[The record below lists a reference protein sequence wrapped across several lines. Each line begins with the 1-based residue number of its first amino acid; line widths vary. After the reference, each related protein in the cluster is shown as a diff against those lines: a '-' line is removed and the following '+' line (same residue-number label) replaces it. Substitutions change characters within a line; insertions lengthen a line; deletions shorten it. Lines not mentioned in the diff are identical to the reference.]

1 MTWKKASANKLTKCY
16 VKILTYLCI
25 LMYPTKVKRF
35 TLLGA
40 QLAFETIASH
50 FDVPHAMIEWYTV
63 LYCEKLNWTK
73 NWSYLPCSR
82 HVLSTNSLL
91 TNQTR
96 YSLHVCHFQFYH
108 MIHTSLALLLGWIYV
123 EKCSIHYKL
132 ILRGTYA
139 SSIDMLSCYTLTHCL
154 LIVQSPLNLE
164 LFLWTSTFLS

>member
-1 MTWKKASANKLTKCY
+1 MLVCKD
-16 VKILTYLCI
+16 TYLPVHTYVSNKSQEVYSIGRTTCFWNHCI
-25 LMYPTKVKRF
+25 TFWCATCNDRV
-35 TLLGA
+35 
-40 QLAFETIASH
+40 IHS
-50 FDVPHAMIEWYTV
+50 IV
-63 LYCEKLNWTK
+63 LWEVELDEKLKLLTMC
-73 NWSYLPCSR
+73 SPCTF
-82 HVLSTNSLL
+82 HFHKHSLL